1 MEMRARLRPDGRH
14 GSKGSWVD
22 RSCSEAN
29 APLRS
34 SRASMAARSFAR
46 SVVGMRNLI
55 AAQAVQ
61 RACPEERITVTTE
74 FWHSSQS

>member
-1 MEMRARLRPDGRH
+1 
-14 GSKGSWVD
+14 
-22 RSCSEAN
+22 
-29 APLRS
+29 
-34 SRASMAARSFAR
+34 MAARSFAR

-61 RACPEERITVTTE
+61 RDWPEERITVTTE